1 MAKKLVPVICA
12 VVQNRRYAVQL
23 HLRNQNIKS
32 IAVPEIKRVVETIVV
47 MFVAMVTVVQ
57 KIQLVAVVDVVVH
70 KVQNVVEVVVVQE
83 NAVMPME
90 SV

>member
-12 VVQNRRYAVQL
+12 VVQNHRYAVQL
-23 HLRNQNIKS
+23 HLWNRNIKF
-32 IAVPEIKRVVETIVV
+32 IAVLEIKHVAETIVV
-47 MFVAMVTVVQ
+47 MFVAMVPVVQ
-57 KIQLVAVVDVVVH
+57 KVQVVAVVDVVVH